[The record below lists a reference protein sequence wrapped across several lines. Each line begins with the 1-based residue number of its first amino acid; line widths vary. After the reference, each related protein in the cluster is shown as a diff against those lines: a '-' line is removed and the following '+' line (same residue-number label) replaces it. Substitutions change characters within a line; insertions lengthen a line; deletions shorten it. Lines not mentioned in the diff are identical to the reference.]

1 MKIKNIKIGIRTR
14 KEAFEE
20 AKEVMERL
28 ARGERVKRKKA
39 IYFENLDA
47 MRKVLTEKR
56 LELLHVIK
64 EDRPSSIYRLAKLVG
79 RDVNNV
85 IEDLHCLEK
94 VGLVELKK
102 SGKGRK
108 KTIPSVNYDKI
119 HLEIAV

>member
-47 MRKVLTEKR
+47 MRKVLTEKG
-56 LELLHVIK
+56 L
-64 EDRPSSIYRLAKLVG
+64 SS
-79 RDVNNV
+79 
-85 IEDLHCLEK
+85 
-94 VGLVELKK
+94 
-102 SGKGRK
+102 SM
-108 KTIPSVNYDKI
+108 S
-119 HLEIAV
+119 